1 MKLKDMVNY
10 NLKQNKGLLIGSVI
24 AFWALNLIL
33 IIIKFACKDTSELKL
48 CFYDVVT
55 IIFFVV
61 GCSYAG
67 QRIYIGLA
75 NGISRKTMF
84 VSNII
89 SAVIYALVVAVVIAI
104 SNIAL
109 SNIDG
114 VYSYGEYYG
123 NFATTTHYY
132 VYDKQTD
139 EQLAEISES
148 EYDEQG
154 IEEKMQEKY
163 GVKVYVDGDNK
174 FNNIQDLKGFNKN
187 TVFDI
192 LLMFVGNISVFAGGW
207 ILGAL
212 FAIMNK
218 AAKLILIAGCWIG
231 GAALG
236 IVMGILDGAGVDFF
250 ETSFGKLVFNILE
263 LAGKISNWVHEN
275 FAHMMTWEVIVCVV
289 AIAIAFIPTFFI
301 KPKKQEAI
309 I

>member
-10 NLKQNKGLLIGSVI
+10 NLKQNKGLLLGSVI

-48 CFYDVVT
+48 NFYSVVT
-55 IIFFVV
+55 IIFFVC
-61 GCSYAG
+61 GAG
-67 QRIYIGLA
+67 LSPQKINIGLA

-84 VSNII
+84 VTNFI
-89 SAVIYALVVAVVIAI
+89 SAIIYALAVSVVIAI
-104 SNIAL
+104 SNIAI
-109 SNIDG
+109 SNING
-114 VYSYGEYYG
+114 VYSYGKYYD
-123 NFATTTHYY
+123 NFGISTHYY
-132 VYDKQTD
+132 VYDNQTD
-139 EQLAEISES
+139 EELAEISES
-148 EYDEQG
+148 EYNEQS
-154 IEEKMQEKY
+154 IEEKLQEKY
-163 GVKVYVDGDNK
+163 GAEVYVDSDNK

-187 TVFDI
+187 TIFDI

-218 AAKLILIAGCWIG
+218 AAKLIFIAGCWIG

-275 FAHMMTWEVIVCVV
+275 FAHMMTWEVVVCVV